1 MPLVMRWVRLV
12 CCGISVA
19 GFFQIQAAEPVMV
32 CGKAVFEANGGG
44 RICESSAMPVGD
56 GTMFVAVALPG
67 SDVNRVSLMYGG
79 RTLSVQLTGQDP
91 VSRLCLL
98 KSETRAVFV
107 PAVADSA
114 SGAARMV
121 MQVKPG
127 GGSPFRARAT
137 GWVKQVGGRI
147 LPLALMRV
155 NYDRAVPLP
164 GEPIYD
170 EAGRVVALAFQ
181 AGDVPNAGFA
191 LPIDVLHRVLN
202 DLQKGGRP
210 VRAWLGLSLRADA
223 PSPQITGVW
232 KDSPASRA
240 GLRVRDVLLDV
251 DGGAVADYA
260 DAVNAFYYL
269 RPGRPL
275 KIRVLRG
282 VEEIGVEMTPVAAPA
297 GDVPALP

>member
-1 MPLVMRWVRLV
+1 MPSAVRWLPFV

-19 GFFQIQAAEPVMV
+19 GSFQVHAVEPAVV
-32 CGKAVFEANGGG
+32 CGKVVFAANAGGKV
-44 RICESSAMPVGD
+44 CESSALPVGD

-67 SDVNRVSLMYGG
+67 SDVNRVSLVYGN
-79 RTLSVQLTGQDP
+79 RQLAVHLIGQDP

-98 KSETRAVFV
+98 KAEARAVTV
-107 PAVADSA
+107 PMLADSA
-114 SGAARMV
+114 VGTTRGL
-121 MQVKPG
+121 MQVKP

-155 NYDRAVPLP
+155 NYDRTVPPP

-181 AGDVPNAGFA
+181 GADVPNAGFA
-191 LPIDVLHRVLN
+191 LPIDVLHRVQN

-223 PSPQITGVW
+223 PSPQITRVW
-232 KDSPASRA
+232 KNSPASRA
-240 GLRVRDVLLDV
+240 GLREQDVLLDV

-269 RPGRPL
+269 RPGRCL

-282 VEEIGVEMTPVAAPA
+282 VEEIGVELTPVAAPA
-297 GDVPALP
+297 GDAPPRQ